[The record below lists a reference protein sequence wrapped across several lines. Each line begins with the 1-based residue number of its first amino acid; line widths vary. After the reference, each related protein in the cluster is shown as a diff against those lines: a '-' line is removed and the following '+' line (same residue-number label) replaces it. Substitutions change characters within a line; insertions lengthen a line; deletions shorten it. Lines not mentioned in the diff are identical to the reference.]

1 MIQAKF
7 SVAEKQI
14 DFLSNYRDYGF
25 KDKSSMLRAAIEYFR
40 KKIEAEGI
48 KESADL
54 YSEIYTDD
62 HELKELTA
70 TAIEGWPE

>member
-7 SVAEKQI
+7 SVAEKQA
-14 DFLSNYRDYGF
+14 DFLSNYRAYGF
-25 KDKSSMLRAAIEYFR
+25 KDKSSMLREAIEYFK
-40 KKIEAEGI
+40 KKIETERL
-48 KESADL
+48 KKSADL

-62 HELKELTA
+62 HELKELTE

>member
-7 SVAEKQI
+7 SVAEEQAH
-14 DFLSNYRDYGF
+14 FLSNYRAYGF

-40 KKIEAEGI
+40 KKIETESL
-48 KESADL
+48 KRSADL

-62 HELKELTA
+62 NELNELTE
-70 TAIEGWPE
+70 TAIDGWPE